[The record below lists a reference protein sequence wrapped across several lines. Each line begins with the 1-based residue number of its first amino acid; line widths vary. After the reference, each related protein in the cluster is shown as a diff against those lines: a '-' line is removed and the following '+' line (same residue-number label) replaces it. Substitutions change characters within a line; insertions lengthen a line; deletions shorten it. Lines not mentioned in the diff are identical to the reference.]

1 MLLYAYLMKGKV
13 KMLVKINQKLS
24 HASNSTEFISNEL
37 KKEVLNSIYK
47 QQNQETIQ
55 QESL

>member
-1 MLLYAYLMKGKV
+1 MLE
-13 KMLVKINQKLS
+13 KINQKLS